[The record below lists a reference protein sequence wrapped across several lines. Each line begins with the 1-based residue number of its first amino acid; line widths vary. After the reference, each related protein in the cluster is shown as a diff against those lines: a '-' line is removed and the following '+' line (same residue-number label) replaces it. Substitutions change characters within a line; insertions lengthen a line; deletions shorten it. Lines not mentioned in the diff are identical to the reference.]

1 MSIFHPFVYPEYR
14 SPILEGSEHEEE
26 EEEGDYDLSNRR
38 DTARKS
44 FGLNNYY

>member
-14 SPILEGSEHEEE
+14 SPILEGSEQEE
-26 EEEGDYDLSNRR
+26 EEEGDYYNLSKQR

-44 FGLNNYY
+44 FGFNTY